1 MADDNKENQSS
12 DQTSKK
18 SDNYDGWGFDL
29 FPERRG
35 TFKPSIK
42 NILFQGRGNENL
54 ERIKC
59 EKKVAYCL
67 NKSIT
72 LFFFLNCIN
81 CKFYT

>member
-1 MADDNKENQSS
+1 MGNEHQVNENK
-12 DQTSKK
+12 TPSK
-18 SDNYDGWGFDL
+18 SENYDGWGFDL

-59 EKKVAYCL
+59 EKKVAYCI
-67 NKSIT
+67 NKSKYRVI
-72 LFFFLNCIN
+72 
-81 CKFYT
+81 FYIY